1 MTNVGIFLIVI
12 GLALIASG
20 AAVLVFPLTGLVNAL
35 VPMEIGI
42 GGTAIITG
50 LIYGTVGLA
59 QAKNG
64 TLEKVRLLNTSI
76 ITVLLLLVVLFLLR
90 WLIGWLFY
98 LEGFGYLILYALLSG
113 LYVLWG
119 VIDRRNDRDTRLPL
133 WLYIVLILIT
143 PLLESPW
150 LLLVT
155 LLLTSIVYA
164 AWRLT
169 DRLFQHST
177 SFPCWFY
184 LVVLLPASLFAYHV
198 FGVFF
203 AG

>member
-1 MTNVGIFLIVI
+1 VGIFLIVI
-12 GLALIASG
+12 GLALLASG
-20 AAVLVFPLTGLVNAL
+20 ATVLMFPLTGLVNAL
-35 VPMEIGI
+35 MPMEIGI
-42 GGTAIITG
+42 GGAAIITG
-50 LIYGTVGLA
+50 LIYGAVGLA

-76 ITVLLLLVVLFLLR
+76 AIVSVLLIVLFLLR

-119 VIDRRNDRDTRLPL
+119 AIDRRNGRDTRLPL
-133 WLYIVLILIT
+133 WLYIVLVLIT
-143 PLLESPW
+143 PLLELPYI
-150 LLLVT
+150 LLVT

-164 AWRLT
+164 TWRLT
-169 DRLFQHST
+169 DRLLQHST
-177 SFPCWFY
+177 SFPFWFY
-184 LVVLLPASLFAYHV
+184 LMVLLPVSLFAYHV

>member
-1 MTNVGIFLIVI
+1 MGIFLTVI

-42 GGTAIITG
+42 GGAAIITG
-50 LIYGTVGLA
+50 FIYGVVGLA

-76 ITVLLLLVVLFLLR
+76 VTVTVLLIVLFVLL

-98 LEGFGYLILYALLSG
+98 FEGFGYLILYALLSG

-119 VIDRRNDRDTRLPL
+119 VIDRRNGRDTRIPL
-133 WLYIVLILIT
+133 WLCIVLVLIT

-150 LLLVT
+150 ILLVT

-164 AWRLT
+164 TWRLT
-169 DRLFQHST
+169 DRLSHHST
-177 SFPCWFY
+177 SFPFWFY
-184 LVVLLPASLFAYHV
+184 LVVLLPVSLFAYHV